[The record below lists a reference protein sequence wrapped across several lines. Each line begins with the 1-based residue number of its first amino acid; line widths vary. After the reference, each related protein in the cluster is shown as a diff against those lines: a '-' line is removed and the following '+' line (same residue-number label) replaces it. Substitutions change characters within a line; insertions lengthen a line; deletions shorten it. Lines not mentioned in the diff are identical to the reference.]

1 MLRSTL
7 TTMILA
13 TLLASG
19 AASAAGT
26 RTDVCYQGGALLPN
40 FQLNGSALLNGTDLL
55 VTNNMGYQ
63 NASIMYL
70 PQFASTADLHV
81 QLQLRISQPNSG
93 GADGMA
99 FVMHTDP
106 RGPGALATA
115 GGGIG
120 YGGGNNIA
128 PSVVVELDT
137 FQNGYDPNN
146 NHIGIML
153 DGDET
158 QHRAVYTPPFDMRAV
173 SSFYVWVD
181 YTAAMSQLDVFVS
194 QNSTKPGAAQL
205 SYGVSV
211 AQRFGNQPFYMGFT
225 GSTGGAQEQHEIV
238 SFIASDSAIT
248 SQVCCTQDTDC
259 NGSPLGKRCDQ
270 LKHVCGQCSIT
281 DTTSCA
287 VANQG
292 CNLGTP
298 SNTCISQC
306 TGDFGSGGAAA
317 CPTASA
323 AVCVLSGPSKGSCTT
338 CNGDYGGAATHAC
351 PAVAPICSLASGLC
365 GFPCTSDAQCG
376 GTAPVCDTASGAC
389 VQCSVANLSQ
399 CKDRTPACDA
409 STSTCT
415 GCTSDSQCG
424 GATPACDSTS
434 GACVQCSATNA
445 AACTGSTPTCDVN
458 KNTCTGCASDSDCGG
473 PTGACNTTTY
483 LCVQCTA
490 SNQNACA
497 GTTAI
502 CNLAANT
509 CTGCTSDSQCGD
521 STPFCDALSGT
532 CGACTDT
539 DTSQCPAG
547 MTQCKQVNFYRVC
560 EAPATESGCACNIA
574 NPGPP
579 ADLAAVAVALLLSV
593 RRRRRKPA

>member
-1 MLRSTL
+1 MLRGA
-7 TTMILA
+7 MAA
-13 TLLASG
+13 TLLAALLTCG
-19 AASAAGT
+19 AAGAAGS

-40 FQLNGSALLNGTDLL
+40 FQLNGSALLNGTDLV
-55 VTNNMGYQ
+55 VTNNMSAQ

-70 PQFASTADLHV
+70 PRFASTADLHV
-81 QLQLRISQPNSG
+81 QLQLRISQVNAG

-106 RGPGALATA
+106 RGAGALATA

-120 YGGGNNIA
+120 YGGGNNIT

-137 FQNGYDPNN
+137 YQNGYDPNN

-158 QHRAVYTPPFDMRAV
+158 NHRAVYTPGFDMRAV

-181 YTAAMSQLDVFVS
+181 YTAAMTQLDVYVS
-194 QNSTKPGAAQL
+194 QSSTKPGAPQL
-205 SYGVSV
+205 SYSVDV
-211 AQRFGNQPFYMGFT
+211 AQHFGNQPFYMGFT

-270 LKHVCGQCSIT
+270 IKHVCGQCSIT
-281 DTTSCA
+281 DTKSCA

-292 CNLGTP
+292 CDIGPP
-298 SNTCISQC
+298 SNTCITPC
-306 TGDFGSGGAAA
+306 TGDYGSGGAAA

-323 AVCVLSGPSKGSCTT
+323 AVCVMSGPAKGSCTS
-338 CNGDYGGAATHAC
+338 CNGNNGSGASQAC
-351 PAVAPICSLASGLC
+351 PAVAPVCSLASGFC

-376 GTAPVCDTASGAC
+376 GAAPVCNATSGAC
-389 VQCSVANLSQ
+389 VQCSPAKKTQ
-399 CKDRTPACDA
+399 CQGLTPACDA
-409 STSTCT
+409 NTNTCT
-415 GCTSDSQCG
+415 GCKSDSDCG
-424 GATPACDSTS
+424 GATPACNSAT
-434 GACVQCSATNA
+434 GACVQCSATNGV
-445 AACTGSTPTCDVN
+445 ACTGSTPTCNV
-458 KNTCTGCASDSDCGG
+458 KTNTCTGCTSDADCGG

-490 SNQNACA
+490 SNQLACA

-502 CNLAANT
+502 CNLATNT
-509 CTGCTSDSQCGD
+509 CTGCTSDSECSG
-521 STPFCDALSGT
+521 STPFCDTMSGT

-539 DTSQCPAG
+539 DTSQCPDG
-547 MTQCKQVNFYRVC
+547 QSQCKQVNFYRVC
-560 EAPATESGCACNIA
+560 EAPPPQSGCACNVV

-579 ADLAAVAVALLLSV
+579 ADVAAVAMALLLSV
-593 RRRRRKPA
+593 RRRRRKAA